1 MNHSLINKFSYKDE
15 ISESLNKEVK
25 NESDIFFVVEENYSR
40 HKIESESFF
49 LNWVFKISIQIV
61 IKQN

>member
-25 NESDIFFVVEENYSR
+25 NESDIFFVVEENYTR
-40 HKIESESFF
+40 HKIESKPFF
-49 LNWVFKISIQIV
+49 LKVGFQNLNPKCFKKI
-61 IKQN
+61 

>member
-25 NESDIFFVVEENYSR
+25 NESDIFLVVEENYMR
-40 HKIESESFF
+40 HKIESEPFYI
-49 LNWVFKISIQIV
+49 N
-61 IKQN
+61 